1 MSMDEMSDDEI
12 RVRVLDTIGAI
23 APGTDVSALR
33 PDQPLRKQIELDS
46 MDWLNLIDGL
56 HERLGREI
64 PETDYASLSTL
75 DSITDWFVK
84 HPPGV

>member
-1 MSMDEMSDDEI
+1 MTEDEI
-12 RVRVLDTIGAI
+12 RLRVLDTIRAI
-23 APGTDVSALR
+23 APGTDVSAIR

-75 DSITDWFVK
+75 DSINDWFAK
-84 HPPGV
+84 HPPGA

>member
-1 MSMDEMSDDEI
+1 MSDDEI

-56 HERLGREI
+56 HECLGREI

-75 DSITDWFVK
+75 DSITDWFMK
-84 HPPGV
+84 HPHGA